1 MPRRKLPTHT
11 DAQLQDTANE
21 IWSLLS
27 YLIVEDKKRE
37 IYTALINEYV
47 GIYADEHT
55 AVEKNKIKKLVRNLI
70 LSCGYTITNSPSK
83 VKNNQFDEL
92 SFTSAHD
99 DSYVPYE
106 KRDFIRERL
115 TSMRENY
122 PQIDD
127 ATAKELL
134 AKHHEAVKAG
144 KTKLA
149 LSYRDQIAGSHY
161 YLIIVALNKYK
172 LLNKKND
179 LSEDMIDEA
188 ILTLWKAI
196 EDYDPSKSKNGKVSS
211 YLTTRLYYFCKTL
224 IVVPLDSLIK
234 VPSYVHTEK
243 YKVDKFISEYEMRFG
258 KVPTD
263 DEIKEQMGLKNEIWS
278 YIQEL
283 RHHLTRQAILSFD
296 VVYEDNTKFADVV
309 PDEFDIEDN
318 YDNSEFVA
326 KIHEILRAS
335 DIPMRSQMMIRY
347 KFGLIDG
354 KSHSNKE
361 TGEWIAQYNK
371 EKTLTAE
378 SVRKNIQPAL
388 TILADCPELKN
399 YL

>member
-1 MPRRKLPTHT
+1 
-11 DAQLQDTANE
+11 
-21 IWSLLS
+21 
-27 YLIVEDKKRE
+27 
-37 IYTALINEYV
+37 
-47 GIYADEHT
+47 
-55 AVEKNKIKKLVRNLI
+55 
-70 LSCGYTITNSPSK
+70 
-83 VKNNQFDEL
+83 
-92 SFTSAHD
+92 
-99 DSYVPYE
+99 
-106 KRDFIRERL
+106 
-115 TSMRENY
+115 
-122 PQIDD
+122 
-127 ATAKELL
+127 
-134 AKHHEAVKAG
+134 
-144 KTKLA
+144 
-149 LSYRDQIAGSHY
+149 
-161 YLIIVALNKYK
+161 
-172 LLNKKND
+172 
-179 LSEDMIDEA
+179 
-188 ILTLWKAI
+188 
-196 EDYDPSKSKNGKVSS
+196 
-211 YLTTRLYYFCKTL
+211 
-224 IVVPLDSLIK
+224 
-234 VPSYVHTEK
+234 
-243 YKVDKFISEYEMRFG
+243 
-258 KVPTD
+258 
-263 DEIKEQMGLKNEIWS
+263 
-278 YIQEL
+278 L